1 MPSTIEHIFF
11 SFITAFG
18 ITFLSIPSLISVAK
32 IKNLYDEPG
41 ERKVHT
47 VSVPTLGGIG
57 IFAGL
62 IFTITF
68 WTNFSLYPKIQ
79 YIITAITIMAFLG
92 IKDDIVGLSPFKKLM
107 GQVFTAFILVIWGD
121 FRINSLYGIFNIG
134 ELPYI
139 VSIFFTVFTILVIIN
154 SFNLIDGINGL
165 SGSIGLLT
173 SLIFGIWFY
182 MVDPNSQLALVA
194 FALAGAL
201 IAFLRFN
208 VTPAKIFMGDTG
220 SLLLGTV
227 LAVFAIEF
235 IDINNTYK
243 GEFHIKSSP
252 MVAIGILIIPLFDL
266 LRSFSIRI
274 FHKKSPF
281 TADRNHMHHMLVD
294 LGFSH
299 TLSTVVLLGFNI
311 AIITYAFVL
320 QDIGSYLLGSSIL
333 LLAIIFSTILY
344 KTSQKKL
351 KNK

>member
-1 MPSTIEHIFF
+1 MPTSIEHIFF
-11 SFITAFG
+11 SFLTAFG
-18 ITFLSIPSLISVAK
+18 ITFLSIPSLINVAK

-41 ERKVHT
+41 TRKVHIINI
-47 VSVPTLGGIG
+47 PTLGGIG

-107 GQVFTAFILVIWGD
+107 GQIFTAFILVIWGD
-121 FRINSLYGIFNIG
+121 FRINSLYGIFNIQ

-139 VSIFFTVFTILVIIN
+139 ISVLFTVFTILVIIN
-154 SFNLIDGINGL
+154 SFNLIDGIDGL

-173 SLIFGIWFY
+173 TLIFGIWFY
-182 MVDPNSQLALVA
+182 MVDPNSQLAIVA
-194 FALAGAL
+194 FALAGSL

-208 VTPAKIFMGDTG
+208 VMPAKIFMGDTG
-220 SLLLGTV
+220 SLLLGTM

-235 IDINNTYK
+235 IDINNTYT
-243 GEFHIKSSP
+243 GAYHIKSSP
-252 MVAIGILIIPLFDL
+252 IVAIGILIIPLFDL

-281 TADRNHMHHMLVD
+281 TADRNHMHHILVD
-294 LGFSH
+294 LGFNH
-299 TLSTVVLLGFNI
+299 TVSTLLLLLFNI
-311 AIITYAFVL
+311 LIIIYVFSCQNL
-320 QDIGSYLLGSSIL
+320 GSYLLGSSTL
-333 LLAIIFSTILY
+333 LMAIIFSIIIY
-344 KTSQKKL
+344 KRSQKKI
-351 KNK
+351 NT